1 MNTNDS
7 LIEKNNRA
15 KKMMLWFGMISMSM
29 TFAGLTSAY
38 VVSSSRSDWIQQIE
52 LPFAFTISTLLI
64 ILSSGTFYLG
74 LKMLKAQNKIATQG
88 LLAITFALALTFI
101 YFQFQGFRA
110 IIEQGYYFT
119 GPESSITT
127 SYLYVLVLLHLLH
140 LTAGIVIVLNVFF
153 NTLKNKY
160 VPTNILG
167 FELALTF
174 WHFLDFLW
182 VYLFLFVS
190 FYG

>member
-64 ILSSGTFYLG
+64 ILSSGTFYLA
-74 LKMLKAQNKIATQG
+74 LKMLKVQNKIATQVCSQ
-88 LLAITFALALTFI
+88 LLL
-101 YFQFQGFRA
+101 
-110 IIEQGYYFT
+110 
-119 GPESSITT
+119 P
-127 SYLYVLVLLHLLH
+127 
-140 LTAGIVIVLNVFF
+140 
-153 NTLKNKY
+153 
-160 VPTNILG
+160 
-167 FELALTF
+167 
-174 WHFLDFLW
+174 
-182 VYLFLFVS
+182 
-190 FYG
+190 